1 MDDFQ
6 EKMEAM
12 RMNLELSIHDIEA
25 HRASI
30 EAMGEK
36 IEELRAGAQ
45 ELRIASQ
52 SQYESIQA
60 LMKISGDLV
69 RTAEIHEH
77 RLNGIEGR
85 I

>member
-1 MDDFQ
+1 MDDFL

-12 RMNLELSIHDIEA
+12 RMTLELSIHDIEA

-36 IEELRAGAQ
+36 IK
-45 ELRIASQ
+45 ELRIASA
-52 SQYESIQA
+52 SQYESIEA
-60 LMKISGDLV
+60 LMKISSDLV
-69 RTAEIHEH
+69 RTAEIHER
-77 RLNGIEGR
+77 RLTGIEGR